1 MSNEILLYSPIFDFT
16 AESFINQLNDLD
28 GEDVTVRINSP
39 GGSVFAGW
47 GMVAKS
53 KEYAGNIKIKVD
65 GNASSMAAIF
75 LLFHKNV
82 EALNVSKFT
91 LHRASVFGQIS
102 DQDKKMLDQINADI
116 RKAFESKL
124 NVEEFEKVA
133 GVSMDD
139 FFNSEE
145 VIDVDIN
152 ATQAKKIGLISKI
165 NKLEAEA
172 FAQLNKKFAAFSTK
186 EVAALNQSNN
196 FKNKK
201 AMTIDQLKAEH
212 PAVYAQVLELGQ
224 SNGIKAERDRAGS
237 WLAFGDVDFPS
248 VAKGIKD
255 GEKLSQ
261 TAMAELSRK
270 SFSAKSLKDAEAES
284 EEEIETTQ
292 EETIE
297 PTAMDTFME
306 EFKTL
311 KIK

>member
-1 MSNEILLYSPIFDFT
+1 MTNEILLYSPIFDFT
-16 AESFINQLNDLD
+16 AESFINQLNELD

-53 KEYAGNIKIKVD
+53 QEYDGNIKIKVD

-91 LHRASVFGQIS
+91 LHRASVSGLIS
-102 DQDKKMLDQINADI
+102 DQDRELLNQINADI
-116 RKAFESKL
+116 RVAFESKL
-124 NVEEFEKVA
+124 NVEAFEKIA

-139 FFNSEE
+139 FFNSED

-152 ATQAKKIGLISKI
+152 AVQAKKIGLVSKI

-172 FAQLNKKFAAFSTK
+172 YSQLNQKFAAFSTK
-186 EVAALNQSNN
+186 DFGALNSNN
-196 FKNKK
+196 KNKK

-255 GEKLSQ
+255 GETLSQ

-270 SFSAKSLKDAEAES
+270 SFSAQSIAEAES
-284 EEEIETTQ
+284 ESEEAVETTQ
-292 EETIE
+292 EETTE
-297 PTAMDTFME
+297 PTAIDTFME